1 MKQVLSVADFA
12 TILNLVD
19 RSIAMYEMVPISP
32 FCKEQERTQEI
43 KKHKEFLNKNL
54 EYKNLKHLKESLQN
68 LNIEVECPDVEIKGE
83 KR

>member
-19 RSIAMYEMVPISP
+19 RSIAIYERVPISP

-43 KKHKEFLNKNL
+43 KKHKNFC
-54 EYKNLKHLKESLQN
+54 
-68 LNIEVECPDVEIKGE
+68 IFI
-83 KR
+83 